1 MGDTEWEKI
10 YALSH
15 AENADELL
23 MWINTQLVAHSNA
36 GFNFHGLAD
45 KAASNAIRAQD
56 VQKTA
61 EGWAEAA
68 CKLYDLLAASDQS
81 ADQSSAFSFMRS
93 AMFVRAGLIQAYGH
107 QDRHVVRD
115 RNLLLN
121 WFFKQVH
128 STPEQTLM
136 LSVGSKTALSNSP
149 SFTKQAVDQLRYLR
163 LLRNALAPLQYCAS
177 SFEHHAELQKWLS
190 LRGELP

>member
-93 AMFVRAGLIQAYGH
+93 AMFVRAGQIQVYGH
-107 QDRHVVRD
+107 QNGHVVRD
-115 RNLLLN
+115 QNLLLD
-121 WFFKQVH
+121 WFFRQVH
-128 STPEQTLM
+128 STPEQTLA
-136 LSVGSKTALSNSP
+136 LSASVKTAFSDP
-149 SFTKQAVDQLRYLR
+149 PFTKQFIDQLRYLR
-163 LLRNALAPLQYCAS
+163 HLRNALAPLQYCAS

-190 LRGELP
+190 LRDQLP